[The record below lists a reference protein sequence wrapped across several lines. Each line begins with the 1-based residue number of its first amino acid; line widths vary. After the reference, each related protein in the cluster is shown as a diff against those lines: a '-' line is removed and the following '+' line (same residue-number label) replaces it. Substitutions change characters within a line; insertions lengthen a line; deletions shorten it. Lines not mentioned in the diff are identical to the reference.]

1 MRRLDGRTAAITG
14 AAAGIGRA
22 CAIRF
27 AREGARL
34 ALLDRDAAGLG
45 QTAQAC
51 REFGAEVLVLETDC
65 VREADVVA
73 AFERIRTDMG
83 RVEILVNNV
92 GQSARERAAEFHESS
107 SDVWRFVIDVS
118 LMSTLTA
125 SRQVVGPMREA
136 RAGRIINMA
145 STAGLSGEVKV
156 TEYAA
161 AKMGVIGFTRSLAQ
175 ELAPFGVNVNAVCPG
190 VTRTAA
196 LDRLGPEI
204 TAAISAKIP
213 MGVVNEPEDI
223 AAAVAFLASDDA
235 RRITGQSIVVDGGH
249 WMV

>member
-1 MRRLDGRTAAITG
+1 MQRLEARLAVITG
-14 AAAGIGRA
+14 AAVGIGRA
-22 CAIRF
+22 CAMRL

-34 ALLDRDAAGLG
+34 ALVDRDRANLD
-45 QTAQAC
+45 QTAELA
-51 REFGAEVLVLETDC
+51 REAGAEVLALQANC
-65 VREADVVA
+65 VDEQEVA
-73 AFERIRTDMG
+73 AAFGRISAELGKID
-83 RVEILVNNV
+83 VLVNNV
-92 GQSARERAAEFHESS
+92 GQSARERASEFHESS

-118 LMSTLTA
+118 LMSTMLA
-125 SRQVVGPMREA
+125 SRQVVAQMRDA
-136 RAGRIINMA
+136 RSGRIVNMA

-156 TEYAA
+156 AEYAA

-196 LDRLGPEI
+196 LEGLGLEF
-204 TAAISAKIP
+204 TALISSKIP
-213 MGVVNEPEDI
+213 MRAINEPEDI

-235 RRITGQSIVVDGGH
+235 RRMTGQSLVVDGGH

>member
-1 MRRLDGRTAAITG
+1 MQRLEGRLVAITG
-14 AAAGIGRA
+14 AAVGIGRA
-22 CAIRF
+22 CAVRL
-27 AREGARL
+27 AAEGARL
-34 ALLDRDAAGLG
+34 ALIDRDLANLEQSAEL
-45 QTAQAC
+45 ARAN
-51 REFGAEVLVLETDC
+51 GAEVLTLQASC
-65 VREADVVA
+65 VDEEDVRKTFA
-73 AFERIRTDMG
+73 RIAIEMG
-83 RVEILVNNV
+83 RVDVLVNNV
-92 GQSARERAAEFHESS
+92 GQSARERASEFHESS

-118 LMSTLTA
+118 LISTLLA
-125 SRQVVGPMREA
+125 SRQVVGAMREA
-136 RAGRIINMA
+136 RSGRIVNMA

-156 TEYAA
+156 AEYAA

-196 LDRLGPEI
+196 LEGLGPEF

-213 MGVVNEPEDI
+213 MRAINEPEDI

-235 RRITGQSIVVDGGH
+235 RRMTGQSLVVDGGH